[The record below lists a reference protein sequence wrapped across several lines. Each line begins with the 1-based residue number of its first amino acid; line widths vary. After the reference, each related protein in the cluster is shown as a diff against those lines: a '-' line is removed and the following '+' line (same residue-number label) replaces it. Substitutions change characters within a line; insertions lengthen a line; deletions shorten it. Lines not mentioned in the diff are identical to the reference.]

1 MKPWW
6 EEERWLRGD
15 FWVQNSVLQ
24 GHTEKWEGG
33 CVCPSRACGTVSP
46 LRAFRKV
53 WGARLSALFEPGRVL
68 TRDPSMED
76 FPLAGLHR

>member
-33 CVCPSRACGTVSP
+33 CVCPSRACGTVSYC
-46 LRAFRKV
+46 V
-53 WGARLSALFEPGRVL
+53 
-68 TRDPSMED
+68 PSGKSGVPDSQPFWSRE
-76 FPLAGLHR
+76 GS